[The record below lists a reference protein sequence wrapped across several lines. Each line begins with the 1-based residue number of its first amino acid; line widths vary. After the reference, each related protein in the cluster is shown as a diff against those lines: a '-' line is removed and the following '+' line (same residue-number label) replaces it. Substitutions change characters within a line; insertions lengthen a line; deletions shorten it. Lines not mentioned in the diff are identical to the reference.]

1 MAQRQDDYVFCGPAV
16 RTQVPIRPA
25 QLPLP
30 PMRYFPLLL
39 LGLAGCASV
48 PDTTLYYY
56 PTKTK
61 TTVTVTHAIACSSDL
76 KHYAVA
82 SKAETATVAMA
93 DMSKKPF
100 ELNTKKFKNQF
111 GSTGLTINFK
121 EDGRLSGFNA
131 DGTGAGGEIVKT
143 VVGVVTGRLPTA
155 KAEALDET
163 PTATEICAFVKKF
176 GEKNVLNYVESA
188 FFESPSDLAAG
199 IGGNLMFKPTKA
211 SEAIQDRSNKLKD
224 YLPVSSATFSPS
236 KTLHQVEKATNN
248 TAGQVVQPI
257 QADGQDFNQF
267 QSVQYPTITLRP
279 VQLVE
284 LVVTVKAFMG
294 AADPLPSVSLV
305 VPATG
310 EIEVP
315 VAKTGFFGS
324 NETEITLSDV
334 GAITK
339 IHYGAKDAV
348 TAGLS
353 AVNTVIQS
361 TAARTPAQEA
371 ADLNS
376 QADVIAAATRLA
388 NCRANPEACKPAD

>member
-1 MAQRQDDYVFCGPAV
+1 
-16 RTQVPIRPA
+16 
-25 QLPLP
+25 
-30 PMRYFPLLL
+30 MRYLPLLL

-48 PDTTLYYY
+48 PDTTLHYY
-56 PTKTK
+56 PAKTK

-93 DMSKKPF
+93 DMSEKPF
-100 ELNTKKFKNQF
+100 DLNTKDFKNHF

-121 EDGRLSGFNA
+121 DDGRLSSFNA

-143 VVGVVTGRLPTA
+143 VIGVVTGRLPTA
-155 KAEALDET
+155 GPEALVKK
-163 PTATEICAFVKKF
+163 PTATEICAFVKKY
-176 GEKNVLNYVESA
+176 GEKNVLNYIERASFEFPSA
-188 FFESPSDLAAG
+188 STAGDGGSLKFELDKPSD
-199 IGGNLMFKPTKA
+199 
-211 SEAIQDRSNKLKD
+211 AIRQESDGLRNF
-224 YLPVSSATFSPS
+224 LPVSSATLSLG
-236 KTLHQVEKATNN
+236 KTLQQIGDVKSKSADQVEQPDKGKKADQVMPPDQPTGQATNQ
-248 TAGQVVQPI
+248 TESTG
-257 QADGQDFNQF
+257 
-267 QSVQYPTITLRP
+267 YPTISLRP

-284 LVVTVKAFMG
+284 FTVSVTAFMST
-294 AADPLPSVSLV
+294 DSLPKASVV

-310 EIEVP
+310 KIQVP
-315 VAKTGFFGS
+315 IAKPGFFGS
-324 NETEITLSDV
+324 NETEVTLSDV

-348 TAGLS
+348 TAGLG
-353 AVNTVIQS
+353 AVNTIVQS

-388 NCRANPEACKPAD
+388 NCRANPDACKPAD